1 MQALVVGDRW
11 PDTMA
16 THRASLRPARP
27 MTWQGRKGLATDALA
42 SSPPRNATITGRR
55 VDLTRRPCCVG
66 PTIGTPAKLDRA
78 LPRISFEKSGGDVWT
93 VFEVIITK
101 RSQTK
106 WEWRVCDRQ
115 GTPIM
120 KGFEGTRRAAKYK
133 ATERCSCY
141 WRLAVTDNRSLK
153 GRSLISTQPHA
164 GRDA

>member
-78 LPRISFEKSGGDVWT
+78 LPRISFEKSGGRCLD
-93 VFEVIITK
+93 
-101 RSQTK
+101 
-106 WEWRVCDRQ
+106 RVRGDNYQAQPNQVGMARVRPS
-115 GTPIM
+115 GD
-120 KGFEGTRRAAKYK
+120 
-133 ATERCSCY
+133 
-141 WRLAVTDNRSLK
+141 TDNEW
-153 GRSLISTQPHA
+153 I
-164 GRDA
+164 